1 VYGTGP
7 PKVYGV
13 FNSPLGEPCYLLDHR
28 TLSSTRLPPGDSP
41 ASSPRNAAPAALRPL
56 LDALVQSSA
65 VELFQ
70 SRGIAVAPLPS
81 AVGNP
86 HQGTYFSL
94 AGVLTLSSPKASG
107 NLTLSWAD
115 AVFSLFMPPVAATSL
130 GARDLMREL
139 TNQLAGRV
147 KNRLLNFT
155 LMLNIGVP
163 TVLSGQ
169 ALERQRP
176 RRETEVVYMFRTLRG
191 EIVVTLDLS
200 IDGDALNYSNTN
212 RVAKEG
218 DFIAF

>member
-1 VYGTGP
+1 
-7 PKVYGV
+7 
-13 FNSPLGEPCYLLDHR
+13 
-28 TLSSTRLPPGDSP
+28 
-41 ASSPRNAAPAALRPL
+41 L

-81 AVGNP
+81 SVGNP
-86 HQGTYFSL
+86 HKGTYFGL
-94 AGVLTLSSPKASG
+94 AGVVSMTAPKAQGS
-107 NLTLSWAD
+107 LTLSWAD
-115 AVFSLFMPPVAATSL
+115 PVFSLFTPPVPATSL
-130 GARDLMREL
+130 GARDLLREL

-155 LMLNIGVP
+155 LMLTIGVP

-176 RRETEVVYMFRTLRG
+176 NKDTEVVYLFRTLRG
-191 EIVVTLDLS
+191 EIVVTLDLA
-200 IDGDALNYSNTN
+200 IEGDALNYSNTS

>member
-1 VYGTGP
+1 
-7 PKVYGV
+7 
-13 FNSPLGEPCYLLDHR
+13 
-28 TLSSTRLPPGDSP
+28 
-41 ASSPRNAAPAALRPL
+41 
-56 LDALVQSSA
+56 
-65 VELFQ
+65 
-70 SRGIAVAPLPS
+70 
-81 AVGNP
+81 VGNP
-86 HQGTYFSL
+86 HQGTYFGL
-94 AGVLTLSSPKASG
+94 AGVVSLSSPKASG
-107 NLTLSWAD
+107 SLTLSWAD
-115 AVFSLFMPPVAATSL
+115 PVFSLFTPPIAPASL

-155 LMLNIGVP
+155 LMLTIGVP

-191 EIVVTLDLS
+191 EIIVTLDLA
-200 IDGDALNYSNTN
+200 IDGDALSYSSTS

>member
-1 VYGTGP
+1 
-7 PKVYGV
+7 
-13 FNSPLGEPCYLLDHR
+13 
-28 TLSSTRLPPGDSP
+28 LSSPRLPPGEP
-41 ASSPRNAAPAALRPL
+41 PPSSTRNAAPAALRPL

-81 AVGNP
+81 SVGNP
-86 HQGTYFSL
+86 HSGTYFGL
-94 AGVLTLSSPKASG
+94 AGVVTMTAPKASG
-107 NLTLSWAD
+107 SVTLSWAD
-115 AVFSLFMPPVAATSL
+115 PVFSLFTPPIASTSL
-130 GARDLMREL
+130 GARDLLREL

-147 KNRLLNFT
+147 KNRLLNFN
-155 LMLNIGVP
+155 LMLSIGVP

-176 RRETEVVYMFRTLRG
+176 NRETEVVYLFRTLRG
-191 EIVVTLDLS
+191 QIVITLDLA

>member
-1 VYGTGP
+1 V
-7 PKVYGV
+7 V
-13 FNSPLGEPCYLLDHR
+13 S
-28 TLSSTRLPPGDSP
+28 
-41 ASSPRNAAPAALRPL
+41 
-56 LDALVQSSA
+56 
-65 VELFQ
+65 
-70 SRGIAVAPLPS
+70 
-81 AVGNP
+81 
-86 HQGTYFSL
+86 
-94 AGVLTLSSPKASG
+94 LSSPKATGS
-107 NLTLSWAD
+107 LTLSWAD
-115 AVFSLFMPPVAATSL
+115 PVFSLFTPPVAATSL

-176 RRETEVVYMFRTLRG
+176 RRETEVIYMFRTLRG
-191 EIVVTLDLS
+191 EVVVTMDLS

-218 DFIAF
+218 EFIAF

>member
-1 VYGTGP
+1 
-7 PKVYGV
+7 
-13 FNSPLGEPCYLLDHR
+13 
-28 TLSSTRLPPGDSP
+28 LSSTRVPPGESP
-41 ASSPRNAAPAALRPL
+41 PSSSRNAAPAALRPL

-81 AVGNP
+81 SVGNP
-86 HQGTYFSL
+86 HHPTYFGL
-94 AGVLTLSSPKASG
+94 AGVVTLSSPKAAGSIS
-107 NLTLSWAD
+107 LSWAD
-115 AVFSLFMPPVAATSL
+115 PVFSLFTPPVAATSL
-130 GARDLMREL
+130 GARDLLREL

-147 KNRLLNFT
+147 KNRLLNFN
-155 LMLNIGVP
+155 LMLTIGVP

-191 EIVVTLDLS
+191 EIVITLDLS
-200 IDGDALNYSNTN
+200 IDPDAMNYSGTN

-218 DFIAF
+218 EFIPF